1 MKKTII
7 LMGIAAMAFASCA
20 KDTVKEVNNGHAI
33 DFRVATQTRASETT
47 TANLTTFYVTAID
60 ESGSNYFTDAA
71 FTKVDTYFSSS
82 PVYYWPGDGS
92 LNFYAYAPSAT
103 TLGATVTVN
112 KTTQV
117 IAGYAPAAAIAD
129 QLDLVTT
136 TATGSKA
143 NEATGVALAF
153 DHQLSQL
160 EVKARNAN
168 EAYTYKIKGVR
179 FAQPVAQGDLNL
191 ASAEWTL
198 KTDNKAVYSV
208 TYDRV
213 VVLNAYA
220 QNLMETE
227 GDNAMLLPQQLV
239 AWNPE
244 TDETN
249 ANKGAYI
256 SVYAQ
261 ITTAEGARVYPKA
274 EGMEYAWLAVPVD
287 TKWEAGYKYVYT
299 LDFTDG
305 AGYPD
310 PIGGDTSE
318 GTVLGGPIKFTM
330 EVNPWSEKATMEAT
344 TNMLVGTWNLAR
356 IENTR
361 YDGAGAEGILE
372 IYDTVEEARD
382 WHGEMWW
389 TFKVN
394 NDTEYVL
401 FPGDPTREE
410 VCNYELID
418 NHLYIDKLYDQTT
431 GTYVSDMFIRDITED
446 LVTFFEIYR
455 FSEDSYRETVFYY
468 ARIN

>member
-7 LMGIAAMAFASCA
+7 LVGIAVMAFASCA
-20 KDTVKEVNNGHAI
+20 KDAVKEVNNGRAI

-47 TANLTTFYVTAID
+47 TANLTTFYVTALD

-191 ASAEWTL
+191 ATGEWNLT
-198 KTDNKAVYSV
+198 TSNKAVYDV
-208 TYDRV
+208 TYDNV
-213 VVLNAYA
+213 VELNTYA

-239 AWNPE
+239 AWDAE
-244 TDETN
+244 GDKTN
-249 ANKGAYI
+249 VNKGAYI

-310 PIGGDTSE
+310 PIGGDTAE

-344 TNMLVGTWNLAR
+344 KNMLVGSWKAVR
-356 IENTR
+356 IEENWFR
-361 YDGAGAEGILE
+361 ADGTTEHY
-372 IYDTVEEARD
+372 IYDDIDDVQDYLRPMFWYIDIISE
-382 WHGEMWW
+382 
-389 TFKVN
+389 
-394 NDTEYVL
+394 TEYVI
-401 FPGDPTREE
+401 FAGTENE
-410 VCNYELID
+410 KTCGFQIID
-418 NHLYIDKLYDQTT
+418 NHLFVSEFYDEST
-431 GTYVSDMFIRDITED
+431 GTYRSEMFIRDISED
-446 LVTFFEIYR
+446 IAT
-455 FSEDSYRETVFYY
+455 FSETWYYGNDKRENIYY
-468 ARIN
+468 YIKQK